1 MDSTRT
7 RETPGPRLPRPR
19 KIRLDCEVYRP
30 HSVRASCGDAD
41 CDHDFE
47 IAPTVKQDDFAVW
60 NCTRCGRE
68 FKYEIWSPNPKA
80 TPPTLTE
87 PRRHSA
93 ARNGHR
99 HS

>member
-7 RETPGPRLPRPR
+7 REAPGQRLPRPR
-19 KIRLDCEVYRP
+19 KIRLDCEVYCT
-30 HSVRASCGDAD
+30 HSVRASSGDAD

-47 IAPTVKQDDFAVW
+47 IAPTVKQADFAVW

-68 FKYEIWSPNPKA
+68 FKYEIWSPAPRA
-80 TPPTLTE
+80 TPPLPTE
-87 PRRHSA
+87 PRRQSPAHS
-93 ARNGHR
+93 RR